1 MPSVATADT
10 LSSTG
15 VMLATGTVDM
25 SKKSLEGLRVYWCN
39 ALSSTGTDT
48 YCKLPVNCGFSAY
61 GLNINYRQFHTL
73 GAILRQQVYYVRLSA
88 LCD

>member
-48 YCKLPVNCGFSAY
+48 YCKLPMILWILCIRFKY
-61 GLNINYRQFHTL
+61 TL
-73 GAILRQQVYYVRLSA
+73 QTISYPQSHFDATSL
-88 LCD
+88 LCETICIM

>member
-1 MPSVATADT
+1 MPSVATAET

-15 VMLATGTVDM
+15 VMLATGTVEM

-48 YCKLPVNCGFSAY
+48 YSKVSMILWILC
-61 GLNINYRQFHTL
+61 RQIKYTFQTISKPQSHFDTTSL
-73 GAILRQQVYYVRLSA
+73 L
-88 LCD
+88 